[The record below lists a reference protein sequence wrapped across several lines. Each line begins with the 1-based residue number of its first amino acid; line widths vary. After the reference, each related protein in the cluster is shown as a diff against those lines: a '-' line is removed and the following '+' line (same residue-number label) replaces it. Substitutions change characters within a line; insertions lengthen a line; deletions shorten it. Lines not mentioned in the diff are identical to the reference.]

1 MSNEPSQNYNSTLI
15 LGQKS
20 MSGGVQENNKLNQNQ
35 VQIIKRNKNSILWF
49 THIMSYAL
57 VCLFKWCWYN
67 FTFVYQCQKIR

>member
-57 VCLFKWCWYN
+57 VCLFKLYWYN
-67 FTFVYQCQKIR
+67 FTFF